1 MPAESPK
8 LDTAGFF
15 AARPTA
21 LKQLPSP
28 QSPFNLNL
36 VEASWAF
43 GVNDLGE
50 VCGAINAPGS
60 SVSEVEHWQPSVWTI
75 LGAST
80 APAFDILPIAVG
92 TVGGCVN
99 AMDSNPAL
107 PRRACGFVSVGPYHN
122 STATAAGWEH
132 VSSASID
139 WCVYRLTDVT
149 LPRHINGN
157 GPLLDVAYDI
167 AETGQI
173 VAIGDGE
180 GVLLTHHCDL
190 NGDLGIDAADVSFVM
205 NGWGSL
211 ENDVTG
217 DGVTDAVDL
226 VTIYNNWTDGAI
238 AMIPRHCGF
247 ISDPV
252 AEAAQN
258 LEDGCTFEM
267 AHEVLGT
274 SIDAMRAWQPSC
286 SNELNAFHCAC
297 NCIKCV
303 YVVLKGAQ

>member
-50 VCGAINAPGS
+50 VCGAIDAPGS

-258 LEDGCTFEM
+258 LEDGCTLEM

-274 SIDAMRAWQPSC
+274 SIDAMRAWPYC
-286 SNELNAFHCAC
+286 T
-297 NCIKCV
+297 
-303 YVVLKGAQ
+303 